1 MFTWAP
7 ITVLLLIFD
16 FAALL
21 GLTLMFGGTG
31 YEPQHARGKQPPSR
45 HRTRSRGRDVDRVG
59 FAGRAT

>member
-7 ITVLLLIFD
+7 LTMLLLLLG

-31 YEPQHARGKQPPSR
+31 YEPQHARRKHPPSR

>member
-7 ITVLLLIFD
+7 LTMLLLLLG

-21 GLTLMFGGTG
+21 GLTLVFGGMG
-31 YEPQHARGKQPPSR
+31 YQPQHARGKQPPSHQR
-45 HRTRSRGRDVDRVG
+45 PRSRGRDVDRGG